1 MQTLNSVACI
11 KSLYLLNLS
20 DFTGLYNVSTQ
31 RVRSKAWAC
40 GRSLAGIAGSIPGG
54 PDACLLRVLCVVT

>member
-20 DFTGLYNVSTQ
+20 DFTGLYNVLTQ
-31 RVRSKAWAC
+31 QARSKARVC
-40 GRSLAGIAGSIPGG
+40 GRSFPGIAGSIPGG
-54 PDACLLRVLCVVT
+54 PDACLLQV